1 MTSPIEPTGSISAN
15 PNPIPAPS
23 GAISG
28 QTTIRWTSTA
38 KTVVVC
44 VGSPSGQI
52 LAATHQGNHSAATG
66 KWVTDRMTFF
76 LQNVSEKQPLS
87 AAHTLA
93 SVTVALKP
101 Q

>member
-1 MTSPIEPTGSISAN
+1 MVPPGKPTGSISAN
-15 PNPIPAPS
+15 QNPILVPA
-23 GAISG
+23 GATAG

-52 LAATHQGNHSAATG
+52 FAASHQGNHSAATG

-76 LQNVSEKQPLS
+76 LQNVSENQPL
-87 AAHTLA
+87 ATAHTLA
-93 SVTVALKP
+93 SVTVALKR